1 MITSDRGRALIQSFE
16 SCRLKAYKDGGGVTT
31 IGWGHTG
38 PDVHMGMII
47 AQETADALFNADL
60 AKFERDVNSLVTV
73 PLTQGQFDA
82 LVSFAYNCG
91 SDIDED
97 KRAEGF
103 GDSTLLRLLNE
114 GDYQGAANEF
124 PKWNK
129 DNGKVIAGLTR
140 RRLMEAAL
148 FGSES

>member
-1 MITSDRGRALIQSFE
+1 MITSERGRALIQSFE
-16 SCRLKAYKDGGGVTT
+16 SCRLTAYKDGGGVTT
-31 IGWGHTG
+31 IGWGTTG
-38 PDVHMGMII
+38 PDIHMGMVVT
-47 AQETADALFNADL
+47 QDWADARFDSDL

-97 KRAEGF
+97 KRAEGL

-114 GDYQGAANEF
+114 GDYQGAHDEF
-124 PKWNK
+124 HKWNK

-148 FGSES
+148 FES

>member
-1 MITSDRGRALIQSFE
+1 MNVSERGRALIQSFE

-31 IGWGHTG
+31 IGWGATG
-38 PDVHMGMII
+38 PDIHMGMTVT
-47 AQETADALFNADL
+47 QEWANARFDSDL
-60 AKFERDVNSLVTV
+60 GQFERDVESLVAV
-73 PLTQGQFDA
+73 PVTQGQFDA

-97 KRAEGF
+97 KRAEGL

-114 GDYQGAANEF
+114 GDYEGAANEF

-129 DNGKVIAGLTR
+129 DNGKVAPGLTR
-140 RRLMEAAL
+140 RRLAEAAL
-148 FGSES
+148 FKS